1 MFAKRDTDALWGTT
15 EDRRKERKGM
25 GAWAAPREDELGK
38 VRYKPEGL
46 GLYIDDPHAT
56 LKPEQQTTKHTL
68 NTSIGKIAIKIL
80 CECEDEEKGTHPK
93 PQKVKPKPRTENTL
107 SIFTHQ

>member
-1 MFAKRDTDALWGTT
+1 MESLGRREPISLVEIWKNTIVVREGTDALLGTT

-38 VRYKPEGL
+38 VRYKPEEL

-56 LKPEQQTTKHTL
+56 LKPEQQRLWAQVRPRAWKAKQPL
-68 NTSIGKIAIKIL
+68 NQI
-80 CECEDEEKGTHPK
+80 
-93 PQKVKPKPRTENTL
+93 VR
-107 SIFTHQ
+107 

>member
-1 MFAKRDTDALWGTT
+1 MESLERREPISLVEIWKNTIVVREGTDALLGTT

-38 VRYKPEGL
+38 VRYKPEEL

-56 LKPEQQTTKHTL
+56 LKPELQRSSH
-68 NTSIGKIAIKIL
+68 I
-80 CECEDEEKGTHPK
+80 D
-93 PQKVKPKPRTENTL
+93 
-107 SIFTHQ
+107 